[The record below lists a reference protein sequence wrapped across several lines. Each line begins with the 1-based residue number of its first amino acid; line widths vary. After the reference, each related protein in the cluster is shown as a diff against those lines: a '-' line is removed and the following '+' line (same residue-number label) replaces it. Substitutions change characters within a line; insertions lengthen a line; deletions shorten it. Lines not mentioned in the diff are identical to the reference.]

1 MEQLTIPLQI
11 KPELNIFKITLDDYS
26 SVKAQLEECF
36 SIIDHKL
43 EDNSLKLTYSEN
55 NTRISFA
62 VIDVVFGECCS
73 FTETYS
79 NSNSYFYILFITKY
93 DGDVNIHIRSSIHPE
108 DISYIVKELDYKLTQ
123 NDLTQISFFNDEPL
137 EAL

>member
-11 KPELNIFKITLDDYS
+11 KPELNIFRITLNDYS

-36 SIIDHKL
+36 STIDHKL
-43 EDNSLKLTYSEN
+43 EDKSLKLIYSEN
-55 NTRISFA
+55 TTQISFA
-62 VIDVVFGECCS
+62 VIDVVFGEYCS

-79 NSNSYFYILFITKY
+79 NSYFYILFIAKY
-93 DGDVNIHIRSSIHPE
+93 GGDVNIRIRSSIHPE

-123 NDLTQISFFNDEPL
+123 NDLTQISFFNE
-137 EAL
+137 